1 MNVRL
6 IAVAQAEVIAARDVL
21 NQVSRELGDRFE
33 TELRSAF
40 QMIAERGSGCP
51 TLETLPD
58 GLPFRR
64 VLLKK
69 FRYAV
74 VFVIATDEVVV
85 LAVVHTSRKPNYWLG
100 RGSN

>member
-6 IAVAQAEVIAARDVL
+6 IAEASGEVIAALDVL

-33 TELRSAF
+33 VELLSAF
-40 QMIAERGSGCP
+40 EVIAERGVSFP

-64 VLLKK
+64 LLLRK

-74 VFVIATDEVVV
+74 VFAIYPTEAVV
-85 LAVVHTSRKPNYWLG
+85 LAVVHTRRRPNYWLG
-100 RGSN
+100 RHAD